1 MEEDYE
7 KLLAEL
13 IAEET
18 SLMENFRK
26 AMEKE
31 EQEFSKFYEDLLNK
45 EKETY
50 KDLDL

>member
-1 MEEDYE
+1 MCEDYE

-13 IAEET
+13 IAKET
-18 SLMENFRK
+18 ALMENFHK

-31 EQEFSKFYEDLLNK
+31 EQEFSKFYEELLKK